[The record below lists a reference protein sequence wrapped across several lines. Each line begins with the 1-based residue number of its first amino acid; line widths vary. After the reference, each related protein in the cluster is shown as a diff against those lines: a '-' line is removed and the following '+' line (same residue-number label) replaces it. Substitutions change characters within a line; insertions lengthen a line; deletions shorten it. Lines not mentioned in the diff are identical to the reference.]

1 MRAISRR
8 ATGVGACAVAGMVH
22 PRRRDD
28 EAHCDRDATFLCA
41 WAGVGLLLVGGAGAL
56 WRSAS
61 ERRQRQLLDP
71 PVDEARERYEAVRA
85 ALGSRGRGGCPS
97 AKDIDA
103 TRKALEPHEETL
115 AALSR
120 HELSH
125 RQRQLLDACLKE
137 RNHCA
142 VSHVADVVFPK
153 GARDRDINMMP
164 FVMDDDL
171 SSLPKDLVKDY
182 GKMIR
187 TCLRA
192 CPGEKGRVG
201 YLTVHES
208 VVTPGQSQ
216 RRPGLHTEGY
226 PVPPTFG
233 WSPGWSMRTGASV
246 LHEPKWCFWGRGEA
260 TTQGQYQGGV
270 FMASNISDTC
280 HLYNVMVP
288 RECVGSGGDIE
299 HLRVALQKAFPKKAC
314 ARQRKRYSDGRPVNG
329 QRLAAYGDK
338 YLNDRSPVS
347 MQAGE
352 LYWITDRTPHE
363 SRPLPNGGHR
373 KYFRL
378 VTGDIGA
385 WYQAHSTPNPN
396 GIQPAAPIVTHNKFT
411 GKDPP

>member
-1 MRAISRR
+1 MLAISRR
-8 ATGVGACAVAGMVH
+8 AIGVGACAVAGMVL
-22 PRRRDD
+22 PKRRDD
-28 EAHCDRDATFLCA
+28 EAHCDATVLGA
-41 WAGVGLLLVGGAGAL
+41 WGGGGLLLVGGAGAL
-56 WRSAS
+56 WRSTS
-61 ERRQRQLLDP
+61 ER
-71 PVDEARERYEAVRA
+71 
-85 ALGSRGRGGCPS
+85 
-97 AKDIDA
+97 
-103 TRKALEPHEETL
+103 
-115 AALSR
+115 
-120 HELSH
+120 

-142 VSHVADVVFPK
+142 VSHVADVAFPD
-153 GARDRDINMMP
+153 GAPHRDINMMP

-171 SSLPKDLVKDY
+171 SSLPEDLVNDY
-182 GKMIR
+182 GEMIR

-226 PVPPTFG
+226 PVSPTFG
-233 WSPGWSMRTGASV
+233 WSPGWSTRTSASV
-246 LHEPKWCFWGRGEA
+246 LHDAWGRAQKPYWCFWGRGEA

-299 HLRVALQKAFPKKAC
+299 HLRVALEAAFPKKAC
-314 ARQRKRYSDGRPVNG
+314 ARQRKRCSSGRPVKG
-329 QRLAAYGDK
+329 QSLCAYGDR

-363 SRPLPNGGHR
+363 SR
-373 KYFRL
+373 
-378 VTGDIGA
+378 
-385 WYQAHSTPNPN
+385 
-396 GIQPAAPIVTHNKFT
+396 
-411 GKDPP
+411 